1 MFTQRSASQ
10 WLLWAV
16 ESAVSLWFG
25 WLKPVVLFQL
35 LFLTSC
41 LHPLLSA
48 RAADPYLIHYDE
60 TSPEGNP
67 YLQERNQRIASEQQ
81 ELFRKKVNIADAVAD
96 EVLAA
101 HQAKQERA
109 AISTPPATA
118 VQQLSPKSLLAAVC
132 LLLAGVI
139 AIRRL
144 APEVFNAINARFNPW
159 AQTSRGASL
168 GVEILA
174 EDETF
179 SEFLAVFRG
188 GGSTE
193 AVEAGAGARPAT
205 DSAESN
211 QAHASE
217 HETVVKSDP
226 LEDSL
231 VGASGRI
238 AELRKV
244 FSEITRATDASLRQ
258 NILVEFSQKV
268 ASFKEAARGP
278 ALRPAWLLA
287 SALEGLLKQLSKNA
301 DEVTASALN
310 TAAGAVDLLESL
322 AIRGVPPNLAT
333 EPPVKLL
340 AVDDDPVSRLAIS
353 FALKKAFNAPDLA
366 PDGQSAMDLITRH
379 TYDVIFLDVD
389 MPGMDGYELCM
400 KIHEN
405 EIHRTKPVVFV
416 TRHGDFNSRAK
427 STLSGG
433 QDLIAKPFLTFE
445 ITVKALTLALRA
457 RLQACAANSP
467 VTSQQQTV
475 TAPETDAGVS
485 MESAANSHSE
495 ERGFGWALEPAS
507 SATNKLMQEPQ
518 EHGLESVDRQL
529 RETTSSAVQSAV
541 RSHLD
546 QARLRLLAAQQ
557 TTSPTELT
565 GLLGQFYIAIHAFHL
580 EAERAE
586 LRNVT
591 HLASALEGMLKKMLE
606 ATKRSTPST
615 LGAATAA
622 LDLMEELCV
631 QPESGR
637 QPDLRGTPARI
648 LVVDDDPV
656 ARRAV
661 STAVQLAFGRP
672 DNAESGEVALG
683 LVAEK
688 PYDLIFLDV
697 LMPGIDGFVTCS
709 RIHETA
715 LNRRTPV
722 VFVTSHDDADAR
734 SKAVTAGGCGFIPK
748 PVLASQIKLTALT
761 FIMRARLNES
771 RMVSEPVAEACV
783 QTA

>member
-1 MFTQRSASQ
+1 
-10 WLLWAV
+10 
-16 ESAVSLWFG
+16 
-25 WLKPVVLFQL
+25 
-35 LFLTSC
+35 
-41 LHPLLSA
+41 
-48 RAADPYLIHYDE
+48 
-60 TSPEGNP
+60 
-67 YLQERNQRIASEQQ
+67 
-81 ELFRKKVNIADAVAD
+81 
-96 EVLAA
+96 
-101 HQAKQERA
+101 
-109 AISTPPATA
+109 
-118 VQQLSPKSLLAAVC
+118 
-132 LLLAGVI
+132 
-139 AIRRL
+139 
-144 APEVFNAINARFNPW
+144 
-159 AQTSRGASL
+159 
-168 GVEILA
+168 
-174 EDETF
+174 
-179 SEFLAVFRG
+179 
-188 GGSTE
+188 
-193 AVEAGAGARPAT
+193 
-205 DSAESN
+205 
-211 QAHASE
+211 
-217 HETVVKSDP
+217 
-226 LEDSL
+226 
-231 VGASGRI
+231 
-238 AELRKV
+238 
-244 FSEITRATDASLRQ
+244 
-258 NILVEFSQKV
+258 
-268 ASFKEAARGP
+268 
-278 ALRPAWLLA
+278 
-287 SALEGLLKQLSKNA
+287 
-301 DEVTASALN
+301 
-310 TAAGAVDLLESL
+310 
-322 AIRGVPPNLAT
+322 
-333 EPPVKLL
+333 
-340 AVDDDPVSRLAIS
+340 
-353 FALKKAFNAPDLA
+353 
-366 PDGQSAMDLITRH
+366 
-379 TYDVIFLDVD
+379 
-389 MPGMDGYELCM
+389 
-400 KIHEN
+400 
-405 EIHRTKPVVFV
+405 
-416 TRHGDFNSRAK
+416 
-427 STLSGG
+427 
-433 QDLIAKPFLTFE
+433 
-445 ITVKALTLALRA
+445 
-457 RLQACAANSP
+457 
-467 VTSQQQTV
+467 
-475 TAPETDAGVS
+475 
-485 MESAANSHSE
+485 
-495 ERGFGWALEPAS
+495 
-507 SATNKLMQEPQ
+507 
-518 EHGLESVDRQL
+518 
-529 RETTSSAVQSAV
+529 SAVQSAV